1 MSDEFV
7 EEIDDEF
14 DEENYKWVRADEY
27 YELKKLGLIGD
38 EE

>member
-1 MSDEFV
+1 MS
-7 EEIDDEF
+7 DEF
-14 DEENYKWVRADEY
+14 DEELEKENYEWVKADEY